1 MRNILLFLVYALVL
15 SLVVLIIFAG
25 FTSIVW
31 LPLFFIQ
38 SKAGFVIGG
47 FITATT
53 TVITKLAVDNNL

>member
-15 SLVVLIIFAG
+15 SFVVLVILAG

-38 SKAGFVIGG
+38 SKAGFVIGA
-47 FITATT
+47 FITAVTIA
-53 TVITKLAVDNNL
+53 ITKLMTE